1 MDADYDQRGD
11 LPGSCFRVARRSP
24 SVRSWLPTPYFLFQQ
39 IFFFF
44 TRKLCTDRR
53 EDSHTADGDGMSELD
68 AVAHSEWSEFE
79 PLHTATPQSTST
91 RVSDFEPATST
102 ARSELDPFDGI
113 VEAARKKVKSRKPV
127 PGLRT
132 PAKESERTTF
142 GESSYSGEVK
152 LESVVRGVTVAESR
166 VEGEGCRSFSH
177 SGYFR
182 SATAHRASSPCP
194 CFLNESDPSR
204 LRDFLLEE
212 NIADSAHFKSVHQ
225 DYGIVTKQ
233 CSSLRDEVDRLE
245 ASLGLLGE
253 FGMTSP
259 SPAPSPSMSATK
271 EVRVVLYGDLGSA
284 LNDELPKDSLSESLY
299 SVNVKLLSRLEAEKQ
314 KVEKRNKEQ
323 HAMTAQLQEL
333 VATVGSFQAKFEER
347 VSELHSKA
355 LPAAP
360 VNTANGFAGGGGT
373 ESGFG
378 DSNYGDAEESSY
390 AAVVTKEKTRPSLP
404 ESDTGEDV
412 RLKSELRNIVTDL
425 RKVAQEIAV
434 RETGWIDEQKSWTLF
449 AADLSARVAAVQ
461 KLMLAVKS
469 SGAIDRAYFEKT
481 VGLLQADLSTC
492 LLCIGQINAF
502 LRQLGERPTG
512 QVTNGHLGQ
521 ESYQQRVTSWQEKS
535 SQVEK
540 LDTNELA
547 DIQSDYALLEERYQ
561 STVKRLQNSAQE
573 KLLLES
579 SLEKIKDEVALAQYE
594 KEFLLKKNERSLMSL
609 NAALSE
615 KSAIESALNN
625 VTADLD
631 SISSTR
637 WALESS
643 TVIMRDSIAGLQ
655 SRVDSLQ
662 LETSRQA
669 EEKESLIRAMAL
681 KQSEVDDA
689 RGLLD
694 ASLQENFRL
703 KQEKDDLQNDI
714 DSMRKELESMTKEAT
729 EKDALLNEKLGQLKD
744 LEVTLGVSEEAVA
757 LFRQQLDSG
766 ATVIAQLEQELEK
779 REETILD
786 LRSFLDNSL
795 KESFQQK
802 EQHAR
807 MEHEMETQI
816 EKLFQA
822 KQMLEAEAANGS
834 EIHSELE
841 KRFAELDAVLQ
852 RKLEEIVTVTRAVE
866 ERDRE
871 ITDLK
876 QDVTAMDQLKLDLE
890 EALKTVT
897 SLRQRIDDS
906 SSEKN
911 QMQSDMDAA
920 IDRLL
925 GQLEDKASRIVELE
939 REIDRSGITR
949 EKLQADLDARMAD
962 LGTVSAQLAAS
973 AAEVDRLQERFS
985 GDLTQLQAKNADFRA
1000 NIALLESCRAD
1011 FLAEIDRLKG
1021 QLAASSQDLEEL
1033 RGERTALEEGLGVV
1047 KAELLRR
1054 QEADAEAARER
1065 QLLRDELA
1073 SVSQER
1079 LLAENNQRIYSDL
1092 IQIICATILNR
1103 GGGAGSAEMSGSRRH
1118 VVFTPDGM
1126 FMDDGTVS
1134 PDQTMPSIYENDSGF
1149 VGSQSQLDVEG
1160 QLPLRRR
1167 SSTSSDLKGLLDQ
1180 LTGEPSPRVPPSESV
1195 DRSKLLQHDLQRA
1208 QAAVQELQADRAK
1221 SDYLAKSVQN
1231 LTDTLQEQTTL
1242 RDNLSQEISQLT
1254 EKVDFLSG
1262 SLTDAESAHEASLR
1276 ELDAKDR
1283 SFAQFTA
1290 QLSEAEKELE
1300 RLRESGNSSSESLH
1314 NISLMFKEKEREIAA
1329 LNEELQAKEIIIDG
1343 LNKQCVRTDGRVL
1356 ELLNRVTTNDTL
1368 VADLSHQLRETEMRM
1383 GSVDNLR
1390 AREEAQKALGTS
1402 LDAKIAHLQ
1411 EREKDI
1417 RVMETKLAGFVT
1429 DQLELANRESES
1441 VKKAFDLDLRESELR
1456 SKENDLTHKMVELL
1470 RTEDKLR
1477 TIEADMEEKDNEIK
1491 SLKKERAAVE
1501 DVNVQLKDLVEN
1513 LQGNLIVYEDQAR
1526 DRDILDGQYEGDLS
1540 RLQADLEAA
1549 KLKLQQM
1556 EQKVEEGEKLLQ
1568 SERTARADLEAD
1580 LERTRRDQ
1588 DSLNIQLE
1596 QLPLK
1601 QVAIEAHDAEVE
1613 RLLKLLA
1620 DRSTQVASLGAEEKR
1635 LRHLLQSSEAKLT
1648 TMRQTFEDME
1658 DRLKNKNNGR
1668 NTLDTQFNTLNVLY
1682 ADLLVKYRTLS
1693 DAHDEMEIEMVRNK
1707 DEHRDVKRELD
1718 KLSDFLRRHLGNGS
1732 GSRTFTITR
1741 EDPDREAEV
1750 TISKDMISSLRANL
1764 EQLIQERLY
1773 DDLPTENRGSSL
1785 LNNMEAA
1792 RSGSSQSPEVA
1803 DMRDFRGRVMDRLF
1817 ENTSR
1822 ENIIRDELL
1831 NHVDKKYTDR
1841 VMSSNGSN

>member
-434 RETGWIDEQKSWTLF
+434 RETGWIDEQK
-449 AADLSARVAAVQ
+449 
-461 KLMLAVKS
+461 
-469 SGAIDRAYFEKT
+469 
-481 VGLLQADLSTC
+481 
-492 LLCIGQINAF
+492 
-502 LRQLGERPTG
+502 RPTG

-1831 NHVDKKYTDR
+1831 NHVDKEFIDDHRVRDEEFIDGLYRKYTDR

>member
-434 RETGWIDEQKSWTLF
+434 RETGWIDEQK
-449 AADLSARVAAVQ
+449 
-461 KLMLAVKS
+461 
-469 SGAIDRAYFEKT
+469 
-481 VGLLQADLSTC
+481 
-492 LLCIGQINAF
+492 
-502 LRQLGERPTG
+502 RPTG